1 MKTLLKK
8 IQANALDL
16 ASKDRLTTPTA
27 LNLLASVGCSVL
39 VLAWAYWVGH
49 VGLGIWEGHSFF
61 YKGHEYTAD
70 QAPFRAWLMLVGSVA
85 LSAFSFWA
93 ALQYALEAWWRVR
106 RRHGA
111 PAWPLGSTCL
121 LSSRPVLDA
130 VRQQFG

>member
-8 IQANALDL
+8 IQNNALDL
-16 ASKDRLTTPTA
+16 ASKDRVTTPTA

-70 QAPFRAWLMLVGSVA
+70 QAPLRAWLMLVGSVA
-85 LSAFSFWA
+85 LSAFSVWA

-106 RRHGA
+106 RWHGA

-130 VRQQFG
+130 VRQPLG